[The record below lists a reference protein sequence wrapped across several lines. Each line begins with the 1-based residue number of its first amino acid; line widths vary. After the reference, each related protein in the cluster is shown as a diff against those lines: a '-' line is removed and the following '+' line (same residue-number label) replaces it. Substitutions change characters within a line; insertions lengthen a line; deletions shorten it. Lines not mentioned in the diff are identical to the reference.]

1 MHFVILAYDKADSLD
16 LRMSVRPDHLDYA
29 EKSGVVKLAGPILTE
44 EDEPKPCGSM
54 IVVEV
59 HNTAAAE
66 NFAANDPYA
75 KAGLFDKVRILPF
88 NPVLG
93 TWLEK

>member
-16 LRMSVRPDHLDYA
+16 LRMSVRSDHLAYA

-44 EDEPKPCGSM
+44 EDEPKPRGSM
-54 IVVEV
+54 IVIDV
-59 HNTAAAE
+59 HNQAAAQ
-66 NFAANDPYA
+66 NFADNDPYA

-93 TWLEK
+93 TWLEG